1 MSDMPT
7 FFDLI
12 ISGRLDAA
20 SFKLLTE
27 QLPGCRGRE
36 DENRTRFSGVSREA
50 LTPELKSLLLNLLDI
65 DCVIVP
71 TNLSLASFKCAF
83 FDMDSTLIANECIDE
98 LAALY
103 GVRDKI
109 AEITERSMRG
119 ELDFEESLRARVAL
133 LAGAPA
139 SIIDEAMKRI
149 RPTEGAKE
157 TLAFLQRHGIKT
169 YILSGGFTQFAERIA
184 RDYGMTGYVCN
195 SLVIEDGK
203 LTGEVTG
210 PAGGAILGRA
220 GKRRSL
226 EVISHLNGATTA
238 QCIAGGDGA
247 NDLEMIDAAGL
258 GFAYHAKPIVAQ
270 AAQHRINCGSFAV
283 LADWFV
289 ESWS

>member
-1 MSDMPT
+1 MTTACSLR
-7 FFDLI
+7 DLV
-12 ISGRLDAA
+12 ISGLITDDLCAALSSLAAEARLLREENRLRLCAIDENTCETIRRDVLPNLTECDAA
-20 SFKLLTE
+20 F
-27 QLPGCRGRE
+27 
-36 DENRTRFSGVSREA
+36 
-50 LTPELKSLLLNLLDI
+50 
-65 DCVIVP
+65 VP
-71 TNLSLASFKCAF
+71 AGLSLKNFRCAF

-119 ELDFEESLRARVAL
+119 ELDFEESLRARVSL

-139 SIIDEAMKRI
+139 SIIDEAMKSI
-149 RPTEGAKE
+149 RPTDGAKE
-157 TLAFLQRHGIKT
+157 TMAFLQRHGIKT

-184 RDYGMTGYVCN
+184 HDYGMTGYVCN

-289 ESWS
+289 ESWA

>member
-1 MSDMPT
+1 MPQT
-7 FFDLI
+7 FDLI
-12 ISGRLDAA
+12 VSGRIDAA
-20 SFKLLTE
+20 TVKLLVE
-27 QLPGCRGRE
+27 QLPGSRVRRE
-36 DENRTRFSGVSREA
+36 ETRTRFDCIAHENV
-50 LTPELKSLLLNLLDI
+50 TPELNSLLSGLLDN

-71 TNLSLASFKCAF
+71 ANLSLASFRCAF

-119 ELDFEESLRARVAL
+119 ELDFEESLRARVSL

-139 SIIDEAMKRI
+139 SIIDEAMKSI
-149 RPTEGAKE
+149 RPTDGAKE
-157 TLAFLQRHGIKT
+157 TMAFLQRHGIKT